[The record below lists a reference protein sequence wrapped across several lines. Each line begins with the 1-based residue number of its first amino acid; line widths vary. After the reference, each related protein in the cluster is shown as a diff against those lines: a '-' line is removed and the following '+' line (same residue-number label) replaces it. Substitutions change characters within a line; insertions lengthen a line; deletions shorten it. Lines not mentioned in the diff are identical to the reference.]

1 MTAHRTILAAPLD
14 RWQTRPV
21 LLTVVPRVAG
31 LLGGLAWVIRH
42 LGGVDAL
49 RWPGLVLLAVAL
61 AGGGAAL
68 VSSSAGW
75 LRMIVA
81 LAFPVLVWSVV
92 EVLHDSGD
100 DSLIDALVGAVV
112 LVFSAVGLARSR
124 ASRPG
129 AGAHAA

>member
-1 MTAHRTILAAPLD
+1 MTS
-14 RWQTRPV
+14 
-21 LLTVVPRVAG
+21 VPRLAG
-31 LLGGLAWVIRH
+31 VLGGLAWLVRH
-42 LGGVDAL
+42 VGGVDAL

-75 LRMIVA
+75 LRVIVA

-100 DSLIDALVGAVV
+100 DTLVDALAGTVVAVACV
-112 LVFSAVGLARSR
+112 VAMV
-124 ASRPG
+124 RPG
-129 AGAHAA
+129 RARHHAGSHAA